1 MKVVIGEYDMEKDFL
16 PQFENNSEDLLTLM
30 QFMPIPK
37 GGEK

>member
-16 PQFENNSEDLLTLM
+16 PQFEDNSEDLLALM